1 MSELVTI
8 AKAGEPNL
16 EILAEHLDEHI
27 RLGWKEVEP
36 EAKAPAKKPAKAA
49 QQAAEE

>member
-1 MSELVTI
+1 MPEMVTV
-8 AKAGEPNL
+8 AKVGEPNL